1 MDYDDDDAN
10 NDVNNKGR
18 EGVVVV
24 MMTDVDNDMEKAGLQ
39 WPTQGLMEPYF
50 FGQSIHIFLPFFP
63 AAF

>member
-1 MDYDDDDAN
+1 MIIMQTT
-10 NDVNNKGR
+10 R

-24 MMTDVDNDMEKAGLQ
+24 MMTDVDKDMEKAGLQ

>member
-1 MDYDDDDAN
+1 
-10 NDVNNKGR
+10 
-18 EGVVVV
+18 

>member
-1 MDYDDDDAN
+1 MDFDDEDAN
-10 NDVNNKGR
+10 NKGG
-18 EGVVVV
+18 GVVVV